1 VFSGSFTPRAIT
13 CQSRGCSLLFKDL
26 RVRLK
31 SQILDQRLLLLIYVL
46 AALIVSIQRGVFEF
60 PNDFAIFRAS
70 FWNLLAH
77 KDLYVL
83 RLDQAHDYFKYS
95 PSFALLFAPFA
106 VLPFAAG
113 LFVWNLVNALSIFF
127 ALRLLLPREQWVIGL
142 VLVAMPT
149 LRSIQSA
156 QSNALVAALIIFAF
170 VSFERGWLW
179 RGAIASALGAVI
191 KIFPLAALSF
201 ALPRPDRLRAI
212 LFTVLSTAILIALP
226 LLVISPDALVAQYH
240 SWGALERSE
249 AQLVGSSAMEILRG
263 AGINWP
269 VWTFQLIGSATVL
282 GVLMLRMRDWK
293 DRALRLQFLGFVM
306 VFCVVFNHRAERQ
319 SAVIALCGMVIWYL
333 ASPSPRAVWRIA
345 LFTIVY
351 FLVAVSGTELV
362 PRSIKLILAPQARF
376 SIPLTFLWLVMLGEL
391 TLTRS
396 DRPAISEAG

>member
-1 VFSGSFTPRAIT
+1 VFSGSFIPRAIT
-13 CQSRGCSLLFKDL
+13 CESRGCSLLFKDL

-142 VLVAMPT
+142 VLVALPT

-179 RGAIASALGAVI
+179 RGAIAIALGAVI

-201 ALPRPDRLRAI
+201 ALPRRDRLRAI
-212 LFTVLSTAILIALP
+212 LFTILSTAILIALP

-293 DRALRLQFLGFVM
+293 DRTLRLQFLGFVM

-333 ASPSPRAVWRIA
+333 ASPSPRAVWRIV